1 MTRLRDL
8 GRPARATAAL
18 LVLACVLA
26 AVAILD
32 EGAPGAPIPAA
43 QDRLVF
49 TAITGSSSDLFVQA
63 LGGAPIPLTEDAF
76 RDGEASFSPDGRR
89 IAFVSDRGGSLDIWV
104 MNADGSNPRQLTTDA
119 ANDVGPSWGP
129 DGQRIAFVSDREGDR
144 TNIFVVAVESGE
156 VSQLTMQ
163 EQGLAFP
170 AWSPDGQWIVY
181 STAGLP
187 HPIDPGLTPL
197 HLAIIPAA
205 GGAPRVLHGG
215 AGKNWGAAWSPDGE
229 RIAFSWTRAGADLTD
244 VAWLQVINRDGTGL
258 RRLEAAVWADYAPSW
273 APDGRRIAFTSTRN
287 GIPQTYIWDLQTDE
301 ISLAFGGMLAFD
313 AGWAPAQR

>member
-8 GRPARATAAL
+8 GRPLHVTAAL
-18 LVLACVLA
+18 LLVASVLA
-26 AVAILD
+26 ALAIAD
-32 EGAPGAPIPAA
+32 GGAPGAAIPVA

-49 TAITGSSSDLFVQA
+49 TAMSGASMDLAVQT
-63 LGGAPIPLTEDAF
+63 LGGAPVPLTADAF

-104 MNADGSNPRQLTTDA
+104 MSADGRDPRQLTTDA
-119 ANDVGPSWGP
+119 ANDVSPSWGP

-144 TNIFVVAVESGE
+144 TNIFVVALASGE

-163 EQGLAFP
+163 DQGLAFP

-181 STAGLP
+181 SAAGAAD
-187 HPIDPGLTPL
+187 PIDPALTPL
-197 HLAIIPAA
+197 QLEIIPAA

-229 RIAFSWTRAGADLTD
+229 RIAFSWTRAGSDLHD
-244 VAWLQVINRDGTGL
+244 VAWLQVINRDGTWL
-258 RRLEAAVWADYAPSW
+258 RRLDPGVWADYAPAW

-287 GIPQTYIWDLQTDE
+287 GIPQTYIWDLESDE
-301 ISLAFGGMLAFD
+301 LRLAFGGMRASD
-313 AGWAPAQR
+313 AGWAPTQR

>member
-1 MTRLRDL
+1 MTGMRDL
-8 GRPARATAAL
+8 GRPLLVTAAL
-18 LVLACVLA
+18 LVAASVLA
-26 AVAILD
+26 ALAIAD
-32 EGAPGAPIPAA
+32 EGAPGAAIPVG

-49 TAITGSSSDLFVQA
+49 TALTGSSTDLVVQT
-63 LGGAPIPLTEDAF
+63 LGGAPVPLTEDAF

-104 MNADGSNPRQLTTDA
+104 MNADGSDPRQLTTDA
-119 ANDVGPSWGP
+119 ANDVSPSWGP
-129 DGQRIAFVSDREGDR
+129 EGGRIAFVSDREGDR

-156 VSQLTMQ
+156 VSQVTMQ

-181 STAGLP
+181 STAGAA

-197 HLAIIPAA
+197 HLEIIPAA
-205 GGAPRVLHGG
+205 GGAPRLLQGG
-215 AGKNWGAAWSPDGE
+215 VGKNWGAAWSPDGE
-229 RIAFSWTRAGADLTD
+229 RIAFSWTRSGVELTD
-244 VAWLQVINRDGTGL
+244 VSWLQVINRDGTGL
-258 RRLEAAVWADYAPSW
+258 RRLEAAVWGDYAPAW

-313 AGWAPAQR
+313 ANWAPAQR